1 MMIGVKMNQLQQIE
15 ISRLIQGSFQR
26 IQDMVFE
33 NIVFGYHSEEDV
45 QMVINNYF
53 SENMGDEFRM
63 LKIEVEEI

>member
-1 MMIGVKMNQLQQIE
+1 MNQLQQIE